1 MRPSCIDNRVT
12 YVCERCRAQVAL
24 FNEIYKDGGGKKGK
38 KGKKKR

>member
-1 MRPSCIDNRVT
+1 VSGIARTHYVT
-12 YVCERCRAQVAL
+12 LVSIQVAL